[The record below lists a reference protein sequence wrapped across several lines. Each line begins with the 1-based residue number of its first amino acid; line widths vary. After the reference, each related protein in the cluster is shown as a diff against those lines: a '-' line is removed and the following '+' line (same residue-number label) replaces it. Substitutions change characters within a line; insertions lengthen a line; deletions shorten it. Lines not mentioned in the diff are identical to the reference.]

1 MGSEMGIR
9 DWIHDG
15 TLEAIRPLVPESTY
29 RFFQTPEGEAVAAAI
44 RGAAVVV
51 HH

>member
-1 MGSEMGIR
+1 MR
-9 DWIHDG
+9 QLIHDG
-15 TLEAIRPLVPESTY
+15 ALEAIRPLVPESTY